1 MKISVLKELRAKFKR
16 PKSESEYLEIVEY
29 LSCRGIAI
37 GNLYQELE
45 MSSSFVNFHRDTT
58 YHKQNI
64 SIHSHSF
71 FEVMLCRSSDRVE
84 YLVGSNRYRLAA
96 GDLIIVPP
104 GVSHRPIFPDDMQ
117 YPYERD
123 ILWVNVD
130 FMSKVAELFPQ
141 NGASRMS
148 ALSLLRTKGTRWS
161 YIADY
166 FSEGIRESEEEKIG
180 FEESC
185 AAVALLI
192 LTHVYRA
199 ICSGDTESFGAEKPT
214 LINSLIEY
222 IEANLD
228 EPLTLDGVAAHFYV
242 SRGTVSRVFRDT
254 MDTSFHKF
262 LTQRRLI
269 LAKLLIIEEEPL
281 ESVAEKCGFSDYSV
295 FYKAFKKEYGI
306 SPRQFAHL

>member
-1 MKISVLKELRAKFKR
+1 MKISVLKELRTKFKR

-45 MSSSFVNFHRDTT
+45 MSSSFVNFHRDST

-84 YLVGSNRYRLAA
+84 YLVGSNRYRLVA

-185 AAVALLI
+185 AAIALLI

-199 ICSGDTESFGAEKPT
+199 ICSGDTESLGAEKPT

-242 SRGTVSRVFRDT
+242 SRGTVNKAFRDT
-254 MDTSFHKF
+254 MDTTFHKF

-269 LAKLLIIEEEPL
+269 LAKLLIKEGEGMDRV
-281 ESVAEKCGFSDYSV
+281 SEKCGFSDYSV

-306 SPRQFAHL
+306 SPRQFSKL